1 MVERLQVGVISATHG
16 LKGEVKVYPTTD
28 DPERFLDLDE
38 VILESG
44 KTERRV
50 KLRNVRFFKKF
61 VILGFEGMNRIED
74 VQNLHGASLMIDRKD
89 AMELFEREYFIP
101 DLLGMKVSTEDG
113 EAVGILREVLQT
125 GANDVY
131 VIEREGQKD
140 LLLPAISQCVK
151 EVDVENGTMKIW
163 IMPGLE
169 DL

>member
-1 MVERLQVGVISATHG
+1 
-16 LKGEVKVYPTTD
+16 
-28 DPERFLDLDE
+28 
-38 VILESG
+38 
-44 KTERRV
+44 
-50 KLRNVRFFKKF
+50 
-61 VILGFEGMNRIED
+61 
-74 VQNLHGASLMIDRKD
+74 MI
-89 AMELFEREYFIP
+89 
-101 DLLGMKVSTEDG
+101 
-113 EAVGILREVLQT
+113 QT

>member
-74 VQNLHGASLMIDRKD
+74 VQNLRGASLMIDRKD
-89 AMELFEREYFIP
+89 AMELFEREY
-101 DLLGMKVSTEDG
+101 
-113 EAVGILREVLQT
+113 R
-125 GANDVY
+125 
-131 VIEREGQKD
+131 
-140 LLLPAISQCVK
+140 
-151 EVDVENGTMKIW
+151 
-163 IMPGLE
+163 
-169 DL
+169 